1 MINVFDEMGIN
12 YYRNERNETQKRN
25 DSCNEKLNESRKI
38 YLIINIPINSVN
50 ELPKANAEHKYWC
63 ARNEG
68 IEQEYV
74 YCVIWYMVDM
84 RVCCVCIS
92 LSFRNVLCHL
102 REIFVYVWC
111 MWRRIECEGWEI
123 ARPRAFR

>member
-74 YCVIWYMVDM
+74 YGTWLICVYV
-84 RVCCVCIS
+84 VCVS
-92 LSFRNVLCHL
+92 LCH
-102 REIFVYVWC
+102 FVAFYAVYVKY
-111 MWRRIECEGWEI
+111 MYTYGVCEGG
-123 ARPRAFR
+123 